1 MKKRVWK
8 FAALISSGSCLMAV
22 GGCSAVIVDL
32 IVQQSPLI
40 VAALLNAILGSAS
53 SSP

>member
-8 FAALISSGSCLMAV
+8 FAALLSSGSCLMAV

-32 IVQQSPLI
+32 LVQQVPLI
-40 VAALLNAILGSAS
+40 VTALLNAILGSAT